1 MKKLTLI
8 LLLLFCIAGLAGAA
22 VKPPYG
28 QVACVS
34 TGTTV
39 INPSSAFN
47 SGYYHLA
54 VLTLTPSNGVYI
66 GPSSSITT
74 TTAGIYLS
82 NTSILGYTM
91 DTTLNEAEYVN
102 WYCITSSGT
111 TTVGWQVR

>member
-22 VKPPYG
+22 VQPPYG

-47 SGYYHLA
+47 TGYNHLA
-54 VLTLTPSNGVYI
+54 VMTLTPTNGVYI

-82 NTSILGYTM
+82 NTSAIGYTM
-91 DTTLNEAEYVN
+91 DTSFGDTQYIS

-111 TTVGWQVR
+111 TTIGWQVR

>member
-1 MKKLTLI
+1 MKKIILI
-8 LLLLFCIAGLAGAA
+8 ALLLFCISGIASA
-22 VKPPYG
+22 VVQPPYG

-34 TGTTV
+34 THTTV
-39 INPSSAFN
+39 INPSAAF
-47 SGYYHLA
+47 STGYYHLA